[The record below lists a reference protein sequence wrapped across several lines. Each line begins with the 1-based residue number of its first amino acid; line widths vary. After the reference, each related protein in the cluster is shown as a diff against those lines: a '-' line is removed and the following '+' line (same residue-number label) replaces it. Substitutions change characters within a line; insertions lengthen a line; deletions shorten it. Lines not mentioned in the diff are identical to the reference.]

1 MSVEGKKKFM
11 EAIWYGILSVLIGT
25 YILLDGYD
33 LGAGVVYLFF
43 ADSDDERQKVL
54 KSIRSIWD
62 ANEVWL
68 IAFVGLASVVF
79 PVYSQALFDNFGG
92 YILLFFLFLLLKT
105 ISFNLMLVYK
115 NKSLIY
121 RILGYIF
128 GFINTMLVVFISLI
142 FANILR
148 GIFAADTGGHI
159 RFVSKHFS
167 PFSDKAGLF
176 DWFTL
181 LTGAVI
187 FIGILI
193 HGLGWVVLKNSGA
206 FNRKLKKTIQRL
218 AFLELILLLLFLI
231 SWYFL
236 HPGIIGNYWSYP
248 FLFVFP
254 VLAFIALSGLIGIRT
269 YPGENKAF
277 ILSTNLIIFSWISVM
292 IAIYPNFIM
301 SLDGTRLTAF
311 NAGFDNPE
319 RFYIKWWILTIGIL
333 LLGYS
338 IVIHKYIKGEEPR

>member
-1 MSVEGKKKFM
+1 M
-11 EAIWYGILSVLIGT
+11 ETIWYGILSVLIGT
-25 YILLDGYD
+25 YIILDGYD
-33 LGAGVVYLFF
+33 LGAGVVFLFF
-43 ADSDDERQKVL
+43 TDTKDEKQKVL

-79 PVYSQALFDNFGG
+79 PLYSKILFDNFGG

-105 ISFNLMLVYK
+105 ISFNLMVVYK
-115 NKSLIY
+115 NKVLTY
-121 RILGYIF
+121 KILSYIF

-142 FANILR
+142 FANMLR
-148 GIFAADTGGHI
+148 GIFISRPEEHV
-159 RFVSKHFS
+159 RFISKMFS
-167 PFSDKAGLF
+167 PFSDKVGLF
-176 DWFTL
+176 DWFTIL
-181 LTGAVI
+181 ASTTI

-206 FNRKLKKTIQRL
+206 FNRKLKKNIQGL
-218 AFLELILLLLFLI
+218 AFIELILLTLFLI
-231 SWYFL
+231 AWYIL
-236 HPGIIGNYWSYP
+236 HPEIIHSYWSYP
-248 FLFVFP
+248 FLFIFP
-254 VLAFIALSGLIGIRT
+254 VLAFISLSGLIGIRT

-277 ILSTNLIIFSWISVM
+277 ILSTNLIIFSWISAM

-301 SLDGTRLTAF
+301 SLDKENLTAF

-319 RFYIKWWILTIGIL
+319 RFYIKWWILAIGVV

-338 IVIHKYIKGEEPR
+338 IIIHKYIKGEES